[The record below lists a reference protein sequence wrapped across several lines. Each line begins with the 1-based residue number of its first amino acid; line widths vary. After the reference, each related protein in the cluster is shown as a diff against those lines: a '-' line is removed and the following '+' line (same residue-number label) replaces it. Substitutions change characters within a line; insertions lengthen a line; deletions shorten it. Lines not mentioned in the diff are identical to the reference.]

1 MTKKKT
7 LNKNNFLDFQST
19 TPTDP
24 DVLKIMNVVS
34 SNFFANPHSSHN
46 LGIASLELIKQ
57 SISLIQE
64 TLNSQDFMHIFTS
77 GATESNNLFIRGLKD
92 YLIENKLKALTLKTE
107 HKCVLNS
114 FHYLEKEGVQVEYL
128 DVQDTGLVDLNYLKS
143 KLDNVGLLSVMMV
156 NNEIGTIQPI
166 KEISKLTKE
175 KGIIFHSDIAQAMG
189 RREIDLDD
197 LGVDAVSISG
207 HKFYGP
213 KGIGLLIINDYIKEF
228 VKPLI
233 VGGGQQDNFRSGTL
247 PTPLCVGLARA
258 IDLYQQEFFLT
269 RLHHSHFIF
278 ADILLSGIR
287 QIKGFKLNG
296 IEASEDFYKTQRIA
310 SNLNLSFSKFEAFTL
325 LNNLSSIQLSTGS
338 ACSAG
343 EFDYSHVLRSLNLS
357 DEELKGSIRVSQGT
371 NTGNAMILLRDS
383 LLRLHKESNNFT
395 YRYDLNIDSSK
406 FIKRN
411 KRPKHQLYKILKY
424 SFN

>member
-1 MTKKKT
+1 MIKKKT
-7 LNKNNFLDFQST
+7 LNQNNFLDFQST

-24 DVLKIMNVVS
+24 DVLKIMNKVS
-34 SNFFANPHSSHN
+34 CNFFANPHSAHN
-46 LGIASLELIKQ
+46 LGMASLELIHQ

-64 TLNSQDFMHIFTS
+64 ILNSQDYKHIFTS

-92 YLIENKLKALTLKTE
+92 YLIKNKLKALTLKTE

-114 FHYLEKEGVQVEYL
+114 FHYLESEGVKVEYL
-128 DVQDTGLVDLNYLKS
+128 DVQENGLVDLDYLNG
-143 KLDNVGLLSVMMV
+143 KLNSVGLLSIMMV

-166 KEISKLTKE
+166 KNISKLTKE

-189 RREIDLDD
+189 RRVIDLDD
-197 LGVDAVSISG
+197 LGLDAVSISG

-258 IDLYQQEFFLT
+258 IDLYQQEYFLKL
-269 RLHHSHFIF
+269 LHHKHYSFS
-278 ADILLSGIR
+278 DILLSGIR
-287 QIKGFKLNG
+287 NIKGFKLNG
-296 IEASEDFYKTQRIA
+296 IETSKDFYKTQRIA
-310 SNLNLSFSKFEAFTL
+310 SNLNLSFAGYEAISL
-325 LNNLSSIQLSTGS
+325 LNNIPSIQLSTGS

-343 EFDYSHVLRSLNLS
+343 EFDYSHVLRGLNLS
-357 DEELKGSIRVSQGT
+357 DENLRGSFRVSQGL
-371 NTGNAMILLRDS
+371 NSGNAMILLRDG
-383 LLRLHKESNNFT
+383 LLKLHQEPKNEGFQ
-395 YRYDLNIDSSK
+395 YDHDHDSSVYV
-406 FIKRN
+406 KRN
-411 KRPKHQLYKILKY
+411 KRPKHELYKILKY